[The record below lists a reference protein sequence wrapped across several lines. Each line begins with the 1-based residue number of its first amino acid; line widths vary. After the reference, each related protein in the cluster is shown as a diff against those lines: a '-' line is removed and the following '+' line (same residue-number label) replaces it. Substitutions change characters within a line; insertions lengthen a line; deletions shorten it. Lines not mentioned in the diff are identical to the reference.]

1 VRKTTLSTAPL
12 STARTLE
19 QTLDQ
24 ARRRI
29 EVSKAE
35 LDEARRRRD
44 QIRAAL
50 RLAFPGSRTYVNGS
64 IAHGDAL
71 FPLTDVDVGVVVPDP
86 DHRYGP
92 GRRGPK
98 ELKDRAAEAI
108 RTALAAEYPNLRI
121 IVEGRK
127 RSILVSFG
135 SSVTQTEKDF
145 TADVIVAI
153 DNPTGAGLYIPR
165 YDQWDRSHPEMHT
178 TMVRAAV
185 KSSDVAYA
193 RVVRLLKHWSRCHD
207 KPLCSWHIKALAL
220 GCLTR
225 PISQLAGLLTWFD
238 HAITDLRLR
247 DTPDPAGVAAPIKT
261 KMPRTQLVE
270 KLIKARDQ
278 LAYAIALEEAGY
290 DVLARDELAK
300 FFNDEVML
308 PREDQGAV
316 VAQVITRRSRIDRE
330 LPAAPALI
338 TGVRDRQH
346 TATRSW
352 AE

>member
-1 VRKTTLSTAPL
+1 MSTAPQIAAPP
-12 STARTLE
+12 SLE
-19 QTLDQ
+19 QMLET

-29 EVSKAE
+29 EVSEAE
-35 LDEARRRRD
+35 LNEARRRRD
-44 QIRAAL
+44 QTVAAL
-50 RLAFPGSRTYVNGS
+50 RAAFPGGRTYVNGS

-71 FPLTDVDVGVVVPDP
+71 FPLIDVDLGVVVPDP
-86 DHRYGP
+86 GHRYGP
-92 GRRGPK
+92 GGRGPK
-98 ELKDRAAEAI
+98 GLKNRAADAI
-108 RTALAAEYPNLRI
+108 RTALAEEYPNLRV

-127 RSILVSFG
+127 RSVLVSFG
-135 SSVTQTEKDF
+135 SPVTATEKDF

-153 DNPTGAGLYIPR
+153 DNPAGAGLHIPR

-178 TMVRAAV
+178 IMVRAAV
-185 KSSDVAYA
+185 ESSDVAYA
-193 RVVRLLKHWSRCHD
+193 RVVRLVKHWSRRHD
-207 KPLCSWHIKALAL
+207 KPLCSWQIKTLAL

-225 PISQLAGLLTWFD
+225 PTSQLAGLLTWFD
-238 HAITDLRLR
+238 HAIADLGVR

-261 KMPRTQLVE
+261 KLPRTQLVE

-278 LAYAIALEEAGY
+278 LAYAIELEAAGY

-300 FFNDEVML
+300 FFNDEAML
-308 PREDQGAV
+308 PREDEGAV
-316 VAQVITRRSRIDRE
+316 VAQEITRRSRVDRQR
-330 LPAAPALI
+330 PAAPALI

>member
-1 VRKTTLSTAPL
+1 MSTAPL
-12 STARTLE
+12 STAPTLE

-44 QIRAAL
+44 QSRAAL
-50 RLAFPGSRTYVNGS
+50 RTAFPGSRTYVNGS
-64 IAHGDAL
+64 LAHGDAL
-71 FPLTDVDVGVVVPDP
+71 FPLTDVDLGVVVPDP

-98 ELKDRAAEAI
+98 ELKDLAAEAI
-108 RTALAAEYPNLRI
+108 RTALAEEYPNLRI

-135 SSVTQTEKDF
+135 NSVTHTEQDF

-153 DNPTGAGLYIPR
+153 DNPAGAGLYIPR
-165 YDQWDRSHPEMHT
+165 YGQWDRSHPEMHT

-238 HAITDLRLR
+238 HAMADLRVR

-261 KMPRTQLVE
+261 TMPRTQLVE
-270 KLIKARDQ
+270 KLVKARDQ
-278 LAYAIALEEAGY
+278 LAYAIELEEAGY

-300 FFNDEVML
+300 FFNDEAML

-316 VAQVITRRSRIDRE
+316 VAQVITRRSRIDRQ
-330 LPAAPALI
+330 PSAAALI
-338 TGVRDRQH
+338 TGVRGRQH